1 MLRHSLL
8 LRLHLVLQCLYMLLD
23 HKECLGIGLPIL
35 VSALQDDR

>member
-35 VSALQDDR
+35 VSALQDNR